1 MNTSASSRIHTLNQL
16 TTPLLEWYSSAAR
29 DLPWR
34 IPAGNTDR
42 PDPYHVWISEIML
55 QQTRVEAVRDYY
67 TRFLSRLPDVKSLAE
82 VPQDDLMKLW
92 QGLGYYSR
100 ANNLKRAAIQ
110 ILAEYDG
117 KFPRTYE
124 EILTLPGIG
133 EYTAGAIAS
142 IAFGEAV
149 PDIDGNVYRI
159 YTRLFEDSSD
169 ITKTPFKKQLRAE
182 LLETIPPEVSG
193 TYNQAWMDLGATVCL
208 PNGAPLCDRCPLAHR
223 CQAHAHNS
231 WSAFPVKPPKKKRRI
246 EEKTIILLEYQG
258 TYLVQKRPPKGL
270 LAGLWEFPS
279 QEGFVTTGELSA
291 LLEQWNT
298 RADNIELLGRGKH
311 IFSHI
316 EWRMIGYLV
325 HLDQAPSIPLSEEST
340 WVTTEKMQKEYS
352 IPSAFRPYYSK
363 IIS

>member
-16 TTPLLEWYSSAAR
+16 TTPLLEWCSSAAR

-34 IPAGNTDR
+34 VPAGNTDR
-42 PDPYHVWISEIML
+42 PNPYHVWISEIML

-67 TRFLSRLPDVKSLAE
+67 TRFLSHLPDVKSLAE

-110 ILAEYDG
+110 IQAEYDG
-117 KFPRTYE
+117 NFPRTYE

-149 PDIDGNVYRI
+149 PAIDGNVYRI

-169 ITKTPFKKQLRAE
+169 ITKTPFKKQLRAG
-182 LLETIPPEVSG
+182 LLETIPPEAPG

-208 PNGAPLCDRCPLAHR
+208 PNGAPKCSNCPWQSSL
-223 CQAHAHNS
+223 
-231 WSAFPVKPPKKKRRI
+231 PKRNGALRKK
-246 EEKTIILLEYQG
+246 
-258 TYLVQKRPPKGL
+258 
-270 LAGLWEFPS
+270 
-279 QEGFVTTGELSA
+279 
-291 LLEQWNT
+291 
-298 RADNIELLGRGKH
+298 
-311 IFSHI
+311 
-316 EWRMIGYLV
+316 
-325 HLDQAPSIPLSEEST
+325 PLSFWNIREPIWYRS
-340 WVTTEKMQKEYS
+340 VHPKVFLPVCGS
-352 IPSAFRPYYSK
+352 FLPRRALSRPGSFPHFWSNGTPVQTASSFLGGENTFFP
-363 IIS
+363 ISSGA